1 MIAPAVG
8 GRIMDLQEPDRKMST
23 TGGTPQGTVK
33 LLDEPDVIRKKFK
46 TAVTDS
52 GSEIRRADDKPGIS
66 NLVEIMSVA
75 SGKPM
80 DDIEA
85 EFDGQGYG
93 AFKEAVGEAVVE
105 LLTPIQ
111 ERHRELS
118 ADPRELQR
126 LLAIGAEKARQASE
140 PTLHAMLDGMGIVRS
155 EVGRMFGA
163 ARPRDGL

>member
-1 MIAPAVG
+1 
-8 GRIMDLQEPDRKMST
+8 
-23 TGGTPQGTVK
+23 
-33 LLDEPDVIRKKFK
+33 
-46 TAVTDS
+46 
-52 GSEIRRADDKPGIS
+52 
-66 NLVEIMSVA
+66 MSVA
-75 SGKPM
+75 SGKSM
-80 DDIEA
+80 EDVEA

-118 ADPRELQR
+118 SDPRELQR
-126 LLAIGAEKARQASE
+126 LLAIGAEKARQVSE
-140 PTLHAMLDGMGIVRS
+140 PTLDAMLDHMGIVRS